1 VQRAVH
7 DGNVGLERISEEA
20 AEGTRASAKALAWP
34 EIVRIVHAYMRSIAG
49 PSPDLED
56 LTQAALEQVVR
67 GLPRF
72 DGRAQLSTFTYRIC
86 AHVAMNHWRW
96 WKRWLRRFR
105 VGTEDAPELE
115 TSLEDGAPQLG
126 LERERARRLHL
137 ALERLA
143 PNKRLVI
150 TLADFEGL
158 PAARIAEIMECPEP
172 TVRSRL
178 RQARLELGALLRK
191 DPFFMDIEGA
201 AEENA
206 K

>member
-1 VQRAVH
+1 VQRAIP
-7 DGNVGLERISEEA
+7 DGDVGLERLSQEA
-20 AEGTRASAKALAWP
+20 GADPFASGRTLGWP
-34 EIVRIVHAYMRSIAG
+34 EILRLVHTYMRSIVG

-72 DGRAQLSTFTYRIC
+72 EGRAQLSTFTYRIC

-105 VGTEDAPELE
+105 VGIDGAPEVE
-115 TSLEDGAPQLG
+115 ATLEDGASELAV
-126 LERERARRLHL
+126 ERERARRLHL

-143 PNKRLVI
+143 PKKRLII
-150 TLADFEGL
+150 TLANFEGL
-158 PAARIAEIMECPEP
+158 TAARIAEIMGCPEP

-178 RQARLELGALLRK
+178 RQARLELGDILHA
-191 DPFFMDIEGA
+191 DPFFVDLSEGA
-201 AEENA
+201 P
-206 K
+206 